1 MTGLRPLSNN
11 ALQGADPELAHAMF
25 GLSRYVAEQDL
36 LARWPFPV
44 GGSHL
49 FLILHQWVQEDANE
63 TLANQMSGNPAW
75 LAAMAMFTDRLN
87 RPARIIVVH
96 SETDPDLRTRVSPTT
111 VPESISAMSAG
122 AIEDLVD
129 DVRSVLARCLLPVT
143 PATLGYSLARI
154 IGDDNIELLP
164 RHLERLVLRRNTD
177 GRPLPARAVHLE
189 THLFAALDLLE
200 DEDGALSNDLP
211 VWLVQPDAQFRLSA
225 DAALVTGPFIRDRLA
240 EAMLAHR
247 KFVTNIAKH
256 PLADTSSIRKSQAG
270 SFKQLDRED
279 DGLDYV
285 TEAQREAG
293 SRRDVLVRRGT
304 GWKLDAEIN
313 RLLIRVQKRV
323 AQRRKR
329 AGLSTTPPKGWRQAA
344 RAVVVQDLYG

>member
-1 MTGLRPLSNN
+1 
-11 ALQGADPELAHAMF
+11 
-25 GLSRYVAEQDL
+25 
-36 LARWPFPV
+36 
-44 GGSHL
+44 
-49 FLILHQWVQEDANE
+49 
-63 TLANQMSGNPAW
+63 MSGNPAW
-75 LAAMAMFTDRLN
+75 VAALAMFAERLN
-87 RPARIIVVH
+87 RPARTLVVH
-96 SETDPDLRTRVSPTT
+96 SEAEPDRSATMSPRTVS
-111 VPESISAMSAG
+111 ESISAMSAG

-164 RHLERLVLRRNTD
+164 RHLQRLVLRRNTD

-189 THLFAALDLLE
+189 THLFATLDLLKE
-200 DEDGALSNDLP
+200 DNGAPSSGPP
-211 VWLVQPDAQFRLSA
+211 VWLVRPDAHFRLSA
-225 DAALVTGPFIRDRLA
+225 DAALVTGPFIGDKLA

-256 PLADTSSIRKSQAG
+256 PLADTRSIRKSQPG
-270 SFKQLDRED
+270 RVKQLDRED

-285 TEAQREAG
+285 AEARREAG

-344 RAVVVQDLYG
+344 RAVIVQDLYG